1 MFKHDFLGREL
12 NVGDKIVYLAQGC
25 LNVGSITKLCPQQAR
40 IIREEDG
47 FKTKVFYNLTIK
59 VESEQ

>member
-1 MFKHDFLGREL
+1 MLNQDFLGREL
-12 NVGDKIVYLAQGC
+12 NVGDKIVYEAYGC
-25 LNVGSITKLCPQQAR
+25 LNVGTITKLCPQQAW

-47 FKTKVFYNLTIK
+47 FETKVFYNLTVK